1 MSGDAKILFLD
12 IECSMALGYFY
23 GLYDQNI
30 SIQNIVEH
38 PRMIAFSAKWY
49 GRKKTLFYSEYH
61 HSRKEM
67 LEEMHAL
74 LDEADVVVGWNSKT
88 FDIKWINSEFMVEG
102 MKPPAPYKQIDLM
115 REVKRNSRFISH
127 KLDYVSE
134 RLLDENK
141 IEYSMAKMWVTVNDS
156 RTDEATRKKEW
167 NSMKRYAIKDTVLLE
182 PLFDE
187 LKPWIKMPHPVSSKD
202 GIVCR
207 NCGGEDLQRR
217 GYTLT
222 LQGKYPRYSC
232 KSCGAW
238 SRGTTRT
245 PVGETRSIS

>member
-141 IEYSMAKMWVTVNDS
+141 IEYSMAKMWVIVNDP

-182 PLFDE
+182 PLFE
-187 LKPWIKMPHPVSSKD
+187 GLKPWIKMPHPVSSD
-202 GIVCR
+202 ENSCH
-207 NCGGEDLQRR
+207 NCGGTHLQRR
-217 GYTLT
+217 GTVKTMYSEYARLYCVDC
-222 LQGKYPRYSC
+222 GK
-232 KSCGAW
+232 W
-238 SRGTTRT
+238 LRGTTRKGVT
-245 PVGETRSIS
+245 NVRSIS

>member
-1 MSGDAKILFLD
+1 MSDTKILFLD
-12 IECSMALGYFY
+12 IECSMAMGYFY

-30 SIQNIVEH
+30 SIQSIVEH
-38 PRMIAFSAKWY
+38 PRMIAFSAKWA
-49 GRKKTLFYSEYH
+49 GKRKVEFYSEYH
-61 HSRKEM
+61 HSRKVM

-74 LDEADVVVGWNSKT
+74 LDEADIVVGWNSKR

-115 REVKRNSRFISH
+115 QEVKRNARFISH
-127 KLDYVSE
+127 KLDYISE

-141 IEYSMAKMWVTVNDS
+141 IDYSMAKMWIIVNDPA
-156 RTDEATRKKEW
+156 TDEKTRKREW
-167 NSMKRYAIKDTVLLE
+167 NEMKKYAIKDTALLE
-182 PLFDE
+182 PLFDQ
-187 LKPWIKMPHPVSSKD
+187 LRAWIKMPHPVSSKD

-217 GYTLT
+217 GVVKT
-222 LQGKYPRYSC
+222 LQSTYPRYSC
-232 KSCGAW
+232 NSCGTW

-245 PVGETRSIS
+245 PVGDLRSV